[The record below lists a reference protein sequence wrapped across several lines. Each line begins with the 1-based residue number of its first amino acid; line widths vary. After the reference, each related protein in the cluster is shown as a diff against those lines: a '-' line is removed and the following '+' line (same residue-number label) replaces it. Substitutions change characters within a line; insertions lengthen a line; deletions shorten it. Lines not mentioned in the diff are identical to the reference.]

1 MTLFKRTE
9 RAEERAQERAAAAGS
24 DGFSLLSANLTIIG
38 DIESDGTVRIDGRLE
53 GSIRRASV
61 VVLGNGSSVK
71 GNITA
76 REVLVGGTV
85 EGNIDAADR
94 IELQPSAVVTGDIDA
109 GAILIREGGIVRGR
123 LNVRKH
129 ESAAP
134 EPGRK
139 ASRTPT
145 VTMRTPVPAT
155 SKAL

>member
-1 MTLFKRTE
+1 
-9 RAEERAQERAAAAGS
+9 
-24 DGFSLLSANLTIIG
+24 
-38 DIESDGTVRIDGRLE
+38 
-53 GSIRRASV
+53 
-61 VVLGNGSSVK
+61 VVLGSGSSVK

-94 IELQPSAVVTGDIDA
+94 IELQPSSVVTGDIDA

-129 ESAAP
+129 ESAVP
-134 EPGRK
+134 ESGRK

>member
-1 MTLFKRTE
+1 MTLFKRTA
-9 RAEERAQERAAAAGS
+9 RAPEHTEAAGD

-53 GSIRRASV
+53 GSVRRAAI
-61 VVLGNGSSVK
+61 VVLGTGASIK

-94 IELQPSAVVTGDIDA
+94 IELQSSAVVTGDIDA
-109 GAILIREGGIVRGR
+109 GAILIREGGIIRGR
-123 LNVRKH
+123 LLVRRV
-129 ESAAP
+129 ET
-134 EPGRK
+134 EPTEPSRK

-145 VTMRTPVPAT
+145 VTMREPTPAT
-155 SKAL
+155 SDAR